1 MDTKALKRKFSALW
15 PQLNERSRRLVAA
28 SEAQALGYG
37 GTRVVAQITGL
48 SERTLA
54 RGAQELAAKG
64 SVTDPER
71 CRKPGGGRKPM
82 AVRDETLWRDL
93 ERLVEPVTRG
103 DPESPLRWTC
113 QSLRVLAHQLQVQ
126 GHVVSYPVV
135 GQLLRKAGYALQ
147 ANRKTTEGRKHPDR
161 NAQFEFI
168 NRQVRRCLA
177 ADEPVV
183 SVDTKKKELVG
194 DFKNGGRAWRP
205 QGKPERVRVHDF
217 LLREKGKAIPYGVY
231 DLNRNLGWVSIGID
245 HDTAAFAVHSLR
257 RWWQSMGRRQ
267 YPQARRLL
275 VTADAGGSNGT
286 RSRLWKWE
294 LQRLANQTGLD
305 ITVCHFPPGTSK
317 WNKIEHRL
325 FSFISQNWRGR
336 PLVNLAVIVS
346 LITATRTK
354 NGLRVRCE
362 VDPRKY
368 PLGVAVTKEQL
379 ATVRLR
385 RAAFHGDWNYT
396 ILPQTPN

>member
-37 GTRVVAQITGL
+37 GTRAVAQITGL

-346 LITATRTK
+346 LIAATRTK

-362 VDPRKY
+362 VDPRNY
-368 PLGVAVTKEQL
+368 PLGVAVTKAQL
-379 ATVRLR
+379 ATVQLR